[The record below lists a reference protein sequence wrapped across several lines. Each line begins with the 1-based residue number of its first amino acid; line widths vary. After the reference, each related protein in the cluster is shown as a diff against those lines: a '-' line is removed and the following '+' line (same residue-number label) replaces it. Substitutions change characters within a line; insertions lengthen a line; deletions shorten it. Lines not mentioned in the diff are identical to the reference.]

1 MADAISV
8 VVLVFVL
15 FSYILSNLLTGADI
29 GKSWG

>member
-8 VVLVFVL
+8 VVLL
-15 FSYILSNLLTGADI
+15 FILVCYIIANKFGADI